1 MSMPTW
7 LSDAQPLSS
16 TENGPFT
23 SSTDPS
29 TIFMQAPTTTS
40 FEFNQLQNPQLQQR
54 LQNGASRN
62 GSPAFNNPVYQTQQV
77 IPSKRPRL
85 REDSLGSASPRQ
97 NSSILPASR
106 SQTPQQIPYQGFPS
120 GVNGTPQFQTPTPY
134 QHLQHAGTSASI
146 SPVIQNQAFPGQG
159 GPQIQTASPSPFS
172 PAGQTFA
179 SPAHSEHGSRVNTPQ
194 NGGQPYTQSMPQNMP
209 QSMPFGGSSNPAFSS
224 PQGSINSGAPS
235 TPYNLAAQDLERR
248 RMYDMRM
255 RQVHATQASM
265 QPRNHVLGTPN
276 PPLNPSHQMHGA
288 SYHVNLP
295 RTPQVQHMGKPNSP
309 EQFIRAIE
317 QWMQLRGLNFNP
329 NPLVLGRPIPLVQLY
344 GSVMRLGGS
353 KKIEDMAQWSEVA
366 KQLQIPQ
373 TQWHSAAQDISNYW
387 LTNHLSKYETWF
399 RQKTI
404 QESQTRPVQAVQ
416 TGEMIARGQISPP
429 RQVEPHIIDPQKQ
442 QFMHAQPQ
450 IPSEY
455 QTPTKRPTS
464 QPRSSFQGKQNGH
477 MTTQQDHV
485 PAGQSIVYP
494 QPANLTPNPRAM
506 APGTRSTPTI
516 KDEFETSAMI
526 HPSRYQMEAH
536 RPQKASEGTIGEVF
550 IPKIEDLRNSDGMP
564 SHGGIHAL
572 ELKVVVDGLLEAR
585 PDMPVFEE
593 HGVIDIQNLVM
604 SLRSGIHAEV
614 RLALDTL
621 AALSLQSPDQMLLE
635 NCNDLVETV
644 MECAEDQLELL
655 AENAAEVS
663 DAMLISS
670 YEEIVRGCRAE
681 IESIQEVHE
690 FGTLEYNLDRSVD
703 RLICITTILRNF
715 SFSQENHKLLAEP
728 VVIRFMATVI
738 RYLGT
743 RNMLLR
749 TYQNTLDLTKDLVI
763 FLSNVAQDVEIPGKE
778 AALSIL
784 HFLLSFAPSPPPTSN
799 GDDDVSFA
807 SYNPATH
814 RYLPPALESL
824 AKLLARD
831 DPNRNFYRDI
841 FAGESTAIPPYDLL
855 TRTFAL
861 AVASMPEFVRSNA
874 LNLVDA
880 RKAYLAQ
887 GLLAA
892 EILAGLIPPSEHS
905 LARSWLSSQDG
916 FALNLVKT
924 VSLLETSV
932 SKGQSRTPEHDY
944 FGYNMI
950 IERGLALLRKL
961 AEKAK
966 DTEGPTS
973 ELPLGAL
980 PRQEGLVGWL
990 MSRDMGLIVVRQLC
1004 NYWGFEN

>member
-1 MSMPTW
+1 MPTW
-7 LSDAQPLSS
+7 LNDAQPLSS

-29 TIFMQAPTTTS
+29 TTFMQAPTTTS

-97 NSSILPASR
+97 NPSILPASR
-106 SQTPQQIPYQGFPS
+106 SQTPQQIPYQGFQS

-146 SPVIQNQAFPGQG
+146 SPVIQNQAFPGQV

-172 PAGQTFA
+172 PAGQNFA

-194 NGGQPYTQSMPQNMP
+194 NGGQTYTQSMPQTMP
-209 QSMPFGGSSNPAFSS
+209 QSMPFGGGSNPAFSS

-235 TPYNLAAQDLERR
+235 IPYNPAAQDLERR

-255 RQVHATQASM
+255 RQVHANQAAM

-276 PPLNPSHQMHGA
+276 PPLNPSHQMPGA
-288 SYHVNLP
+288 PYLVNLP
-295 RTPQVQHMGKPNSP
+295 RTPQSQHMGKPNSP
-309 EQFIRAIE
+309 EQFIRAIA
-317 QWMQLRGLNFNP
+317 QWMQQRRLNFNP
-329 NPLVLGRPIPLVQLY
+329 NPLVLGRSIPLMQLY
-344 GSVMRLGGS
+344 SSVMRLGGS
-353 KKIEDMAQWSEVA
+353 KRLDDMSQWGEIA
-366 KQLQIPQ
+366 KQFPIPQ
-373 TQWHSAAQDISNYW
+373 TQWAAAAQDISNYW
-387 LTNHLSKYETWF
+387 QNNHLSKYETWF

-404 QESQTRPVQAVQ
+404 QENQIRSAQAVQ

-429 RQVEPHIIDPQKQ
+429 RQAEPHLIDPQRQ
-442 QFMHAQPQ
+442 QFIHAQPQ

-464 QPRSSFQGKQNGH
+464 QPHSSFQGKQNGH
-477 MTTQQDHV
+477 MTTQQDHTQ
-485 PAGQSIVYP
+485 AGQSSVYP
-494 QPANLTPNPRAM
+494 QPAHLTPNPRAM
-506 APGTRSTPTI
+506 APGTSSTPTI

-536 RPQKASEGTIGEVF
+536 RPQKAPEGTIGEVF
-550 IPKIEDLRNSDGMP
+550 IPKIEHLGNSDGMP
-564 SHGGIHAL
+564 SHGGIHAV

-621 AALSLQSPDQMLLE
+621 AALSLQPPDQMVLE
-635 NCNDLVETV
+635 DCDDLVETV
-644 MECAEDQLELL
+644 MECAEDQVELL

-681 IESIQEVHE
+681 IESIQEVHD

-715 SFSQENHKLLAEP
+715 SFSQDNHKLLADP

-763 FLSNVAQDVEIPGKE
+763 FLSNVAQAVEIPGKE
-778 AALSIL
+778 EALSIL

-841 FAGESTAIPPYDLL
+841 FAGEATAIPPYDLL

-932 SKGQSRTPEHDY
+932 SKGQSRMPEQDY

>member
-1 MSMPTW
+1 MPTW
-7 LSDAQPLSS
+7 LNDAQPLSS
-16 TENGPFT
+16 TENGPYTF
-23 SSTDPS
+23 STDPS
-29 TIFMQAPTTTS
+29 TTFMQAPTAAS

-77 IPSKRPRL
+77 IPSKRPRI

-97 NSSILPASR
+97 NPSILPASR
-106 SQTPQQIPYQGFPS
+106 SQTPQQIPYQGFQG

-146 SPVIQNQAFPGQG
+146 SPVIQNQSFPGQG

-172 PAGQTFA
+172 PAGQNFA

-194 NGGQPYTQSMPQNMP
+194 NGGQPYTQSMAQTMP
-209 QSMPFGGSSNPAFSS
+209 QSMPFGGGSNPAFSS

-235 TPYNLAAQDLERR
+235 IPYNSAAQDLERR
-248 RMYDMRM
+248 RMYEMRM
-255 RQVHATQASM
+255 RQVHANQAAM
-265 QPRNHVLGTPN
+265 QPRNHGLGTPN
-276 PPLNPSHQMHGA
+276 PPLNPSHQMPGA

-295 RTPQVQHMGKPNSP
+295 RTPQSQQMGKPNSP
-309 EQFIRAIE
+309 EQFIHRIAH
-317 QWMQLRGLNFNP
+317 WMQQRELNFNP
-329 NPLVLGRPIPLVQLY
+329 NPLVLGRSIPLMQLY
-344 GSVMRLGGS
+344 SSVMRLGGS
-353 KKIEDMAQWSEVA
+353 KRIEDMSQWTEIAKQFPIPQAQW
-366 KQLQIPQ
+366 L
-373 TQWHSAAQDISNYW
+373 SAAQDISNYW
-387 LTNHLSKYETWF
+387 LNNHLSKYETWF

-404 QESQTRPVQAVQ
+404 QESQIRSAQAVQ
-416 TGEMIARGQISPP
+416 TGEMVARGQISPP
-429 RQVEPHIIDPQKQ
+429 RQAEPHLIDPQRQ
-442 QFMHAQPQ
+442 QFIHAQPQ

-455 QTPTKRPTS
+455 QTPIKRPTS

-477 MTTQQDHV
+477 MTTQQEI
-485 PAGQSIVYP
+485 PQTGQSIVYP
-494 QPANLTPNPRAM
+494 QSANLTPNPRTM
-506 APGTRSTPTI
+506 APDTRSAPTI

-526 HPSRYQMEAH
+526 HPSRYLMDVH
-536 RPQKASEGTIGEVF
+536 KPQKAPEGTIGEVF
-550 IPKIEDLRNSDGMP
+550 IPKIEHLGNIDGMP
-564 SHGGIHAL
+564 SHGGIRAI

-621 AALSLQSPDQMLLE
+621 AALSLQPSEQMVLGD
-635 NCNDLVETV
+635 CDDLVETV
-644 MECAEDQLELL
+644 MECAEDQVELL

-715 SFSQENHKLLAEP
+715 SFAQDNHKLLADP

-763 FLSNVAQDVEIPGKE
+763 FLSNVAQAVEIPGKE
-778 AALSIL
+778 EALSIL

-831 DPNRNFYRDI
+831 DPNRSFYRDI
-841 FAGESTAIPPYDLL
+841 FAGEATAIPPYDLL

-861 AVASMPEFVRSNA
+861 AIASMPEFVRSNV
-874 LNLVDA
+874 LTLVDA

-924 VSLLETSV
+924 VSLLETRIPKS
-932 SKGQSRTPEHDY
+932 QSRIAEHDY
-944 FGYNMI
+944 FGSIMI

-973 ELPLGAL
+973 ELPPGAL

-990 MSRDMGLIVVRQLC
+990 MSRDMGLLVVRQLC
-1004 NYWGFEN
+1004 NYWGSEN

>member
-7 LSDAQPLSS
+7 LNDAQPLSS

-29 TIFMQAPTTTS
+29 STFMQAPTATS
-40 FEFNQLQNPQLQQR
+40 FEFNPLQNPQLQQR

-97 NSSILPASR
+97 NPSILPASR
-106 SQTPQQIPYQGFPS
+106 SQTPQQIPYQGFQS

-146 SPVIQNQAFPGQG
+146 SPVIQNQAFSGQG

-172 PAGQTFA
+172 PAGQNFT

-194 NGGQPYTQSMPQNMP
+194 NGGQPYTQSMPQTIP
-209 QSMPFGGSSNPAFSS
+209 QSMPFGGVSNPAFSS

-235 TPYNLAAQDLERR
+235 IPYNPAAQDLERR

-255 RQVHATQASM
+255 RQVHASQAAM
-265 QPRNHVLGTPN
+265 QSRNHGLGTPN
-276 PPLNPSHQMHGA
+276 PPLNPSHQMSGVP
-288 SYHVNLP
+288 YHVNLP
-295 RTPQVQHMGKPNSP
+295 RTPQSQHMGKPHSP
-309 EQFIRAIE
+309 EQFIRAIA
-317 QWMQLRGLNFNP
+317 QWMQQRGLNFNP
-329 NPLVLGRPIPLVQLY
+329 NPLVLGRPIPLMQLY
-344 GSVMRLGGS
+344 SSVMRLGGS
-353 KKIEDMAQWSEVA
+353 KRIEEMSQWTEIA
-366 KQLQIPQ
+366 KQFPIPQ
-373 TQWHSAAQDISNYW
+373 TQWLSAAQDISNYW
-387 LTNHLSKYETWF
+387 LNNHLSKYETWF
-399 RQKTI
+399 RQKSI
-404 QESQTRPVQAVQ
+404 QENQIRSAQAVQ

-429 RQVEPHIIDPQKQ
+429 RQAEPHLIDPQRQ
-442 QFMHAQPQ
+442 QFIHAQPQ

-477 MTTQQDHV
+477 MTTPQDHV
-485 PAGQSIVYP
+485 SAGQSIVYP

-536 RPQKASEGTIGEVF
+536 RPQKAPQGTIGEVF
-550 IPKIEDLRNSDGMP
+550 IPKIEHLGNSDGMP
-564 SHGGIHAL
+564 SHGGIHPL
-572 ELKVVVDGLLEAR
+572 ELKMVVDGLLEVR
-585 PDMPVFEE
+585 PEMPVFEE

-621 AALSLQSPDQMLLE
+621 AALSLQTPDQMLLE
-635 NCNDLVETV
+635 DCDDLVETV
-644 MECAEDQLELL
+644 MECAEDQVELL

-715 SFSQENHKLLAEP
+715 SFSQDNQKLLAEP

-763 FLSNVAQDVEIPGKE
+763 FLSNVAQVVEIPGKE
-778 AALSIL
+778 EALSIL

-831 DPNRNFYRDI
+831 DPNRNYYRDI
-841 FAGESTAIPPYDLL
+841 FAGEATAIPPFDLL
-855 TRTFAL
+855 TRTFAF

-880 RKAYLAQ
+880 RKAYLGQ

-932 SKGQSRTPEHDY
+932 SKGQSRIPEQDY
-944 FGYNMI
+944 FGYHMI